1 MIHFRKVVKRF
12 GERTILK
19 GISFDLN
26 EGEIL
31 FILGTSGTG
40 KSVLLKSIVGL
51 LRPDEGE
58 IYIDKQEVTKITEE
72 AYGPIRKKCGM
83 VFQHPALFD
92 SLTVF
97 DNVAFGLRKHF
108 KMSESEIKV
117 KVRRALTMVN
127 LTGIEAKYPSEIS
140 YGMQKRVSLARTVA
154 IVPRIL
160 LFDEPTT
167 GLDPITTNAVNTLIQ
182 DLSHTLGATSIVVSH
197 DMACA
202 LAIATKIIVLDQGH
216 IVAQG
221 TPDELLHSKVPL
233 VEDFLSEVKNGS
245 SHR

>member
-1 MIHFRKVVKRF
+1 MIQFKKVVKRF

-19 GISFDLN
+19 GISFELQ

-40 KSVLLKSIVGL
+40 KSVLLKNIVGL

-58 IYIDKQEVTKITEE
+58 IFVDKQEVSRLSE
-72 AYGPIRKKCGM
+72 AEYAPIRKKCGM

-92 SLTVF
+92 SLTIF

-108 KMSESEIKV
+108 KMSEAEIKV

-127 LTGIEAKYPSEIS
+127 LSGIESKYPAEIS

-154 IVPRIL
+154 IVPRVL

-182 DLSHTLGATSIVVSH
+182 DLSRTLGATALVVSH

-202 LAIATKIIVLDQGH
+202 LAIADKIIVLDQGH

-221 TPDELLHSKVPL
+221 TPKELLQSKVPL
-233 VEDFLSEVKNGS
+233 VEDFMAEVKNGS
-245 SHR
+245 LHR

>member
-12 GERTILK
+12 GDRTILN
-19 GISFDLN
+19 GISFKLN

-40 KSVLLKSIVGL
+40 KSVLLKTIVGL
-51 LRPDEGE
+51 LKPDEGE
-58 IYIDKQEVTKITEE
+58 IYVNKQEVSKLSE
-72 AYGPIRKKCGM
+72 AEFATVRKKCGM

-92 SLTVF
+92 SLTIF
-97 DNVAFGLRKHF
+97 ENVAFGLRKHF
-108 KMSESEIKV
+108 KMSESEVKV

-127 LTGIEAKYPSEIS
+127 LTGVENKYPSQIS

-167 GLDPITTNAVNTLIQ
+167 GLDPITTNAVNTLIEE
-182 DLSHTLGATSIVVSH
+182 LSHTLGATSIVVSH

-202 LAIATKIIVLDQGH
+202 LAIANKIIVLDKGQ

-221 TPDELLHSKVPL
+221 TPEDMLQSKVPL
-233 VEDFLSEVKNGS
+233 VEDFLAEVKSASFNP
-245 SHR
+245 